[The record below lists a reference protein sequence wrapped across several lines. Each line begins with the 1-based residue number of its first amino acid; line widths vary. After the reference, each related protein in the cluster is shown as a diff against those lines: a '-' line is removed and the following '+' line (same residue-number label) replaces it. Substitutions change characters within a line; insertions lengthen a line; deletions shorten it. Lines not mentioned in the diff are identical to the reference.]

1 MPGTLTAENCR
12 LDDLLAVLEQPT
24 VAADYPHATE
34 IVDGV
39 LVYPAAVLADTPP
52 TELAA
57 ALADGPGIVIVR
69 DAFTAETVHRAS
81 TAFEELIAEQHA
93 SGARGGD
100 HFARPGANDRIWNAL
115 GKLAA
120 QDPETFVDYYA
131 NETLALVSAAWLGPG
146 YRVTAQV
153 NVVNP
158 GGAAQVGHRDY
169 HLGFL
174 TPAHIEQYPE
184 HVHRLSPVLT
194 LQAAVAHSDMPV
206 ETGPTC
212 YLPHSQKYPAGYLAT
227 VRPEFRA
234 YFDEHHVQPPMRL
247 GDAVFFNPAVIHG
260 AGTNRTRDVKRMANL
275 LQVSSAFGRAMEAVD
290 RERVCNAVYP
300 ALLARAGHDP
310 EGAGYALA
318 CAAEGYPFP
327 TNLDSDPPLDGLAP
341 PSQADLVRRALAERW
356 SADALATE
364 LAAQSARRSTR

>member
-12 LDDLLAVLEQPT
+12 LDDLRAVLEQPT

-69 DAFTAETVHRAS
+69 DAFTPETVHRAS
-81 TAFEELIAEQHA
+81 RAFGELIAEQHA
-93 SGARGGD
+93 SGAQGGD
-100 HFARPGANDRIWNAL
+100 HFARPGTNDRIWNAL
-115 GKLAA
+115 GKLGAK
-120 QDPETFVDYYA
+120 DPETFVEYYA

-146 YRVTAQV
+146 YQVTSQV

-174 TPAHIEQYPE
+174 TPGQIEQYPE

-194 LQAAVAHSDMPV
+194 LQGAVAHSDMPV

-234 YFDEHHVQPPMRL
+234 YFDEHHVQLPLRL

-260 AGTNRTRDVKRMANL
+260 AGTNRTRDVKRTL
-275 LQVSSAFGRAMEAVD
+275 
-290 RERVCNAVYP
+290 
-300 ALLARAGHDP
+300 ALAAHDP
-310 EGAGYALA
+310 EGAEYALA